1 MDNNIF
7 NNIYLGEEY
16 SYLRPYIS
24 KRNPYDS
31 KVFLVGINPATP
43 ITPIQLNIDEYIGL
57 LKNYEEFME
66 FYSKS
71 RESQNKSKISRTR
84 MGINSLVNWIEQEF
98 NTGVIETD
106 IFTYPTKNIKELNNI
121 DKNILNKS
129 IEKFWQVLLEFQPD
143 IVILYG
149 SLALNEF
156 KKLVISKNKEIKYY
170 SEEEKI
176 EYIEEKSPYA
186 KLNIGIKNV
195 NIIACRHLMYYG
207 NNGNSFKKLREN
219 IKMIIEEQEHVLK
232 YWTSIFKN

>member
-1 MDNNIF
+1 MNNNIF
-7 NNIYLGEEY
+7 NDIYVGEKY
-16 SYLRPYIS
+16 PYLRPYIS

-31 KVFLVGINPATP
+31 KVFLVGINPATL
-43 ITPIQLNIDEYIGL
+43 ITPMQLNIDEYIGL

-106 IFTYPTKNIKELNNI
+106 IFTYPTKNVKESNNI

-156 KKLVISKNKEIKYY
+156 KKLIISKNKEIKYY
-170 SEEEKI
+170 SEEDKI
-176 EYIEEKSPYA
+176 EYIEEKCPYA
-186 KLNIGIKNV
+186 KLNIGTKDV

-219 IKMIIEEQEHVLK
+219 IKNIIEEHV
-232 YWTSIFKN
+232 

>member
-1 MDNNIF
+1 MNNNIF
-7 NNIYLGEEY
+7 NDIYLGEKY
-16 SYLRPYIS
+16 PYLRPYIS

-31 KVFLVGINPATP
+31 KVFLVGINPATH
-43 ITPIQLNIDEYIGL
+43 ITPMQLNIDEYIGL
-57 LKNYEEFME
+57 LENYEEFME

-84 MGINSLVNWIEQEF
+84 IGINSLVNWIEQEF

-129 IEKFWQVLLEFQPD
+129 IEKFWEVLLEFQPD

-156 KKLVISKNKEIKYY
+156 KKLIISKNKEIKYY
-170 SEEEKI
+170 SEEDKI
-176 EYIEEKSPYA
+176 EYIEEKCPYA
-186 KLNIGIKNV
+186 KLNIGTKNV

-219 IKMIIEEQEHVLK
+219 IKMIIEEHV
-232 YWTSIFKN
+232 

>member
-1 MDNNIF
+1 VNNNIF
-7 NNIYLGEEY
+7 NDIYLGEEY
-16 SYLRPYIS
+16 PYLRPYIS

-31 KVFLVGINPATP
+31 KVFLVGINPATL
-43 ITPIQLNIDEYIGL
+43 ITPMQLNIDEYIGL

-106 IFTYPTKNIKELNNI
+106 IFTYPTKNVKELNNI

-156 KKLVISKNKEIKYY
+156 KKLVISKNEEIKYY
-170 SEEEKI
+170 SEEDKI
-176 EYIEEKSPYA
+176 EYIEEKCPYA
-186 KLNIGIKNV
+186 KLNIGTKNV

-219 IKMIIEEQEHVLK
+219 IKMIIEEHV
-232 YWTSIFKN
+232 

>member
-1 MDNNIF
+1 MNNNIF
-7 NNIYLGEEY
+7 NDIYLGEEY
-16 SYLRPYIS
+16 PYLRPYIS

-31 KVFLVGINPATP
+31 KVFLVGINPATLINP
-43 ITPIQLNIDEYIGL
+43 MQLNIDEYIGL

-106 IFTYPTKNIKELNNI
+106 IFTYPTKNVKELNNI

-129 IEKFWQVLLEFQPD
+129 IEKFWEVLLEFQPD

-156 KKLVISKNKEIKYY
+156 KKIVMSKNKKIKYY
-170 SEEEKI
+170 SEEDKI
-176 EYIEEKSPYA
+176 EYIEEKCPYA
-186 KLNIGIKNV
+186 KLNIGTKNI

-219 IKMIIEEQEHVLK
+219 IKKIIEEHV
-232 YWTSIFKN
+232 

>member
-1 MDNNIF
+1 MNNNIF
-7 NNIYLGEEY
+7 NDIYLGEEY
-16 SYLRPYIS
+16 PYLRPYIS
-24 KRNPYDS
+24 KRNLYDS

-43 ITPIQLNIDEYIGL
+43 ITPMQLNIDEYIGL

-129 IEKFWQVLLEFQPD
+129 IEKFWEVLLEFQPD
-143 IVILYG
+143 IVILYV

-156 KKLVISKNKEIKYY
+156 KKIVMSKNKKIKYY
-170 SEEEKI
+170 SEEDKI
-176 EYIEEKSPYA
+176 EYIEEKCPYA
-186 KLNIGIKNV
+186 KLNIGTKNI

-219 IKMIIEEQEHVLK
+219 IKKIIEEHV
-232 YWTSIFKN
+232 

>member
-7 NNIYLGEEY
+7 NDIYLGEKY
-16 SYLRPYIS
+16 PYLRPYIS
-24 KRNPYDS
+24 KRNPHDS
-31 KVFLVGINPATP
+31 KVFLVGINPATH
-43 ITPIQLNIDEYIGL
+43 ITPMQLNIDEYIGL

-106 IFTYPTKNIKELNNI
+106 IFTYPTKNVKELNNI

-129 IEKFWQVLLEFQPD
+129 IEKFWEVLLEFQPD
-143 IVILYG
+143 ILILYG

-170 SEEEKI
+170 SEEDKI
-176 EYIEEKSPYA
+176 EYIEEKCPYA
-186 KLNIGIKNV
+186 KLNIGTKNV

-219 IKMIIEEQEHVLK
+219 IKMIIEEHV
-232 YWTSIFKN
+232 

>member
-16 SYLRPYIS
+16 SYLRPYIL

-57 LKNYEEFME
+57 LKNYEELME

-121 DKNILNKS
+121 NKNILNKS
-129 IEKFWQVLLEFQPD
+129 VEKFWEVLLEFKPD

-156 KKLVISKNKEIKYY
+156 KKIVMSKNKKIKYY
-170 SEEEKI
+170 SEEDKI
-176 EYIEEKSPYA
+176 EYIEEKCPYA
-186 KLNIGIKNV
+186 KLNIGTKNV

-219 IKMIIEEQEHVLK
+219 IKKIIEEHV
-232 YWTSIFKN
+232 

>member
-1 MDNNIF
+1 MNNNIF
-7 NNIYLGEEY
+7 NDIYLGEEY
-16 SYLRPYIS
+16 PYLRPYIS
-24 KRNPYDS
+24 KSNPYDS
-31 KVFLVGINPATP
+31 KVFLVGINPATA
-43 ITPIQLNIDEYIGL
+43 ITPIQLNIGEYIGL

-84 MGINSLVNWIEQEF
+84 MGINFLVNWIEQEF

-129 IEKFWQVLLEFQPD
+129 VEKFWEVLLEFQPD

-156 KKLVISKNKEIKYY
+156 KKLVIAKNKEIKYY
-170 SEEEKI
+170 SEEDKI
-176 EYIEEKSPYA
+176 EYIEEKCPYA
-186 KLNIGIKNV
+186 KLNIGTKNI

-219 IKMIIEEQEHVLK
+219 IKKIIEEHV
-232 YWTSIFKN
+232 

>member
-1 MDNNIF
+1 MNNNIF
-7 NNIYLGEEY
+7 NDIYLGEEY
-16 SYLRPYIS
+16 PYLRPYIS

-31 KVFLVGINPATP
+31 KVFLVGINPATL
-43 ITPIQLNIDEYIGL
+43 ITPMQLNIDEYIGL

-106 IFTYPTKNIKELNNI
+106 IFTYPTKNVKELNNI

-129 IEKFWQVLLEFQPD
+129 IEKFWEVLLEFQPD

-156 KKLVISKNKEIKYY
+156 KKIVMSKNKKIKYY
-170 SEEEKI
+170 SEEDKI
-176 EYIEEKSPYA
+176 EYIEEKCPYA
-186 KLNIGIKNV
+186 KLNIGTKNI

-207 NNGNSFKKLREN
+207 NNGNSFKKLRET
-219 IKMIIEEQEHVLK
+219 IKKIIEEHV
-232 YWTSIFKN
+232 

>member
-1 MDNNIF
+1 MNNNIF
-7 NNIYLGEEY
+7 NDIYLGEEY
-16 SYLRPYIS
+16 PYLRPYIS

-31 KVFLVGINPATP
+31 KVFLVGINPATL
-43 ITPIQLNIDEYIGL
+43 ITPMQLNIDEYIGL

-98 NTGVIETD
+98 DTGVIETD
-106 IFTYPTKNIKELNNI
+106 IFTYPTKNVKELNNI

-156 KKLVISKNKEIKYY
+156 KKLVISKNEEIKYY
-170 SEEEKI
+170 SEEDKI
-176 EYIEEKSPYA
+176 EYIEEKCPYA
-186 KLNIGIKNV
+186 KLNIGTKDV

-219 IKMIIEEQEHVLK
+219 IKKIIEEHV
-232 YWTSIFKN
+232 

>member
-66 FYSKS
+66 FYFKS

-106 IFTYPTKNIKELNNI
+106 IFTYPTKNVKELNNI

-129 IEKFWQVLLEFQPD
+129 IEKFWEVLLEFQPD
-143 IVILYG
+143 ILILYG

-170 SEEEKI
+170 SEEDEI
-176 EYIEEKSPYA
+176 EYIEEKCPYA
-186 KLNIGIKNV
+186 KLNIGTKNV

-219 IKMIIEEQEHVLK
+219 IKKIIEEHV
-232 YWTSIFKN
+232 

>member
-1 MDNNIF
+1 MNNNIF
-7 NNIYLGEEY
+7 NDIYLGEKY
-16 SYLRPYIS
+16 PYLRPYIS

-31 KVFLVGINPATP
+31 KVFLVGINPVTP

-57 LKNYEEFME
+57 LKNYEKFME

-71 RESQNKSKISRTR
+71 RGSQNKIKISRTR
-84 MGINSLVNWIEQEF
+84 IGINSLVNWIEQEF

-106 IFTYPTKNIKELNNI
+106 IFTYPTKNVKELNNI

-129 IEKFWQVLLEFQPD
+129 VEKFWEVLLEFQPD

-170 SEEEKI
+170 SEEDKI
-176 EYIEEKSPYA
+176 EYIEEKCPYA
-186 KLNIGIKNV
+186 KLNIGTKDV

-219 IKMIIEEQEHVLK
+219 IKMIIEEHV
-232 YWTSIFKN
+232 

>member
-1 MDNNIF
+1 MNNDIF

-57 LKNYEEFME
+57 LKNYEKFME

-71 RESQNKSKISRTR
+71 RESLNKSKISRTR

-106 IFTYPTKNIKELNNI
+106 IFTYPTRNIKELNNI

-129 IEKFWQVLLEFQPD
+129 IEKFWEVLLEFQPD

-170 SEEEKI
+170 SEEDKI
-176 EYIEEKSPYA
+176 EYIEEKCPYA
-186 KLNIGIKNV
+186 KLNIGTKNV

-219 IKMIIEEQEHVLK
+219 IKMIIEEHV
-232 YWTSIFKN
+232 

>member
-1 MDNNIF
+1 MNNDIF
-7 NNIYLGEEY
+7 NNIYLGEKY
-16 SYLRPYIS
+16 AYLRPYIS

-31 KVFLVGINPATP
+31 KVFLVGINPAIP
-43 ITPIQLNIDEYIGL
+43 ITPIQLNIDEYIEL
-57 LKNYEEFME
+57 LKNYEKFME

-106 IFTYPTKNIKELNNI
+106 IFTYPTRNIKELNNI

-129 IEKFWQVLLEFQPD
+129 IEKFWEVLLEFQPK

-170 SEEEKI
+170 SEEDKI
-176 EYIEEKSPYA
+176 EYIEEKCPYA
-186 KLNIGIKNV
+186 KLNIGTKNV

-219 IKMIIEEQEHVLK
+219 IKMIIEEHV
-232 YWTSIFKN
+232 

>member
-1 MDNNIF
+1 MNNNIF
-7 NNIYLGEEY
+7 NDIYLGEEY
-16 SYLRPYIS
+16 PYLRPYIS

-31 KVFLVGINPATP
+31 KVFLVGINPATL
-43 ITPIQLNIDEYIGL
+43 ITPMQLNIDEYIGL

-106 IFTYPTKNIKELNNI
+106 IFTYPTKNVKELNNI

-156 KKLVISKNKEIKYY
+156 KKLVISKNEEIKYY
-170 SEEEKI
+170 SEEDKI
-176 EYIEEKSPYA
+176 EYIEEKCPYA
-186 KLNIGIKNV
+186 KLNIGTKNV

-219 IKMIIEEQEHVLK
+219 IKKIIEEHV
-232 YWTSIFKN
+232 

>member
-1 MDNNIF
+1 MNNNIF
-7 NNIYLGEEY
+7 NDIYLGEEY
-16 SYLRPYIS
+16 PYLRPYIS

-31 KVFLVGINPATP
+31 KVFLVGINPATL

-106 IFTYPTKNIKELNNI
+106 IFTYPTKNVKELNNI

-129 IEKFWQVLLEFQPD
+129 IEKFWEVLLEFQPD

-156 KKLVISKNKEIKYY
+156 KKLVISKNKKIKYY
-170 SEEEKI
+170 LEEDKI
-176 EYIEEKSPYA
+176 EYIEEKCPYA
-186 KLNIGIKNV
+186 KLNIGTKNI

-219 IKMIIEEQEHVLK
+219 IKKIIEEHV
-232 YWTSIFKN
+232 